1 MSEVGRRGIL
11 LVISGPSGVGKSTV
25 CRRLVDRLGA
35 FLSVSATTRPPRE
48 GEVEGRDYIFM
59 SRNKFDELIERGG
72 FLEYAEVYGGNRY
85 GTLAEPVEKHL
96 SAGRV
101 VILEIEI
108 EGTCQVVRRY
118 PEAVTIFI
126 LAPSSRDQ
134 KDRLAGRRTESQEA
148 MRERLAK
155 ADREIH
161 HARETGVYRYFVVND
176 TVEETVENI
185 IRIVRENEQA

>member
-1 MSEVGRRGIL
+1 MNSARGIL

-35 FLSVSATTRPPRE
+35 FLSVSATTRQPRE

-59 SRNKFDELIERGG
+59 SRKEFDELVERGG
-72 FLEYAEVYGGNRY
+72 FLEYAEVYGGHRY
-85 GTLAEPVEKHL
+85 GTPAEPVEQHL
-96 SAGRV
+96 AAGRV
-101 VILEIEI
+101 AILEIEI
-108 EGTCQVVRRY
+108 EGTCQVVHRY
-118 PEAVTIFI
+118 PEAVTVFI
-126 LAPSSRDQ
+126 MAPSPTEQRN
-134 KDRLAGRRTESQEA
+134 RLAGRRTESPEA

-155 ADREIH
+155 ADREIRQ
-161 HARETGVYRYFVVND
+161 ARETGVYRYFVVNE

>member
-1 MSEVGRRGIL
+1 MGDRRGVL
-11 LVISGPSGVGKSTV
+11 LIISGPSGVGKSTV

-59 SRNKFDELIERGG
+59 SRKEFDELIERGG

-85 GTLAEPVEKHL
+85 GTPAEPVERHL
-96 SAGRV
+96 AAGRV

-118 PEAVTIFI
+118 PEAVTVFI
-126 LAPSSRDQ
+126 LAPSAVDQ
-134 KDRLAGRRTESQEA
+134 KNRLAGRRTESAEA

-155 ADREIH
+155 ADREVYQ
-161 HARETGVYRYFVVND
+161 ARETGVYRYFVVNE
-176 TVEETVENI
+176 TVEDTVENI
-185 IRIVRENEQA
+185 IRIVRENQQA